1 MSVRRLNR
9 VPIVILTG
17 VENAGKTT
25 LAQGLAT
32 ALHWDLMPE
41 AARSDRKVRD
51 GTVNG
56 EHLQHMLEG
65 FSQRL
70 SKLLTHAQNGIV
82 CDTGGLVL
90 DIWARH
96 AFGEEL
102 TGVKTVMQRADLHML
117 CHTLP
122 DWEPDPLRTLPLHAD
137 RLALEAS
144 YRERLNQG
152 GIAFCELAP
161 MGQHE
166 RLEHAVHSIRQHCVL

>member
-65 FSQRL
+65 FSHRL

-122 DWEPDPLRTLPLHAD
+122 DWEPDPLRTPSAARRPPCTRVILQ
-137 RLALEAS
+137 R
-144 YRERLNQG
+144 
-152 GIAFCELAP
+152 AP
-161 MGQHE
+161 QPRGH
-166 RLEHAVHSIRQHCVL
+166 RVLRIGTHGAA